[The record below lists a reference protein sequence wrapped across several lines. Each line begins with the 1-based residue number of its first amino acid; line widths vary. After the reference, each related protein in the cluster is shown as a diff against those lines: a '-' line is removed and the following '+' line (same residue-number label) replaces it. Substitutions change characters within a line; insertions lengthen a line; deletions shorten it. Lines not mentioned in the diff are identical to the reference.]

1 MKIEKGKKYI
11 VAWRFGE
18 KGPFREIIV
27 VSIYETPAE
36 RIFSG
41 GYAAKPVKVITGV
54 ERNYNIEVQAHD
66 IYELGDTSL
75 ISDIFEVGIQ

>member
-11 VAWRFGE
+11 VAWRSGE

-27 VSIYETPAE
+27 VNIYETPAE

-41 GYAAKPVKVITGV
+41 GYAAKPIKAITGV
-54 ERNYNIEVQAHD
+54 ERNYNIQVNAHD
-66 IYELGDTSL
+66 IYEFGDTSL
-75 ISDIFEVGIQ
+75 IRDIFEVGIK